1 MQRPTRQEQA
11 RAILERRGHRMA
23 AEILGRQPS
32 SAADYEEA
40 FNLEWVDIISEIPDG
55 AALLALGVNR
65 VGPKDGLYVLDDGDT
80 YRVYVQERG
89 IATHAVTGAGFD
101 EARDTVIEHVIMLQ
115 GLPYR
120 PPG

>member
-1 MQRPTRQEQA
+1 MPRPTRHDQA
-11 RAILERRGHRMA
+11 RAILERRGHAMA
-23 AEILGRQPS
+23 AEILGRRPN

-40 FNLEWVDIISEIPDG
+40 FTLEWVDLISEIRGPD
-55 AALLALGVNR
+55 ALLALGHNR
-65 VGPKDGLYVLDDGDT
+65 VGPKDGLYVLDDEGT

-89 IATHAVTGAGFD
+89 IASHAVAGATFD
-101 EARDTVIEHVIMLQ
+101 EARDAVIDNLIMLQ